1 MKWIFVALLIAARA
15 TAGPIEDAV
24 DRVTGTPPFQRA
36 LWFIHVE
43 DEKGTVVFERDAN
56 RLAIPASVRKL
67 ASAASVSECIGAD
80 ARLQT
85 ELWQDGEDLIVRGDG
100 DPSFGSDRYGFY
112 DQAEFA
118 PFIRALRARGIRRVR
133 NIVADV
139 SRFDRVLIPYQWKV
153 GNLTTDSAAPVDA
166 LAWDENELPDQYPV
180 ASPALFFAGKFRAA
194 LIEGGIEV
202 TGVDRVQYERR
213 EWPEKIAVIESP
225 YLYQLLTTVL
235 KPSHNLFAEMLYK
248 RTSAE
253 GSYTEARA
261 TEAKFLTGIG
271 LEESEF
277 RFVDGSGLAPDDLV
291 TALGVVKVLRWM
303 YAPVRRG
310 IWWDLLAEPG
320 SVDGS
325 LRRRLLP
332 LSGRMRA
339 KTGSVAGVN
348 SLAGIVRGRNGG
360 HRLFAIMINHHIGSG
375 SVAVR
380 SIDEIVSAIADF

>member
-1 MKWIFVALLIAARA
+1 MKWIFAALLIAARA

-24 DRVTGTPPFQRA
+24 DRATGTPPFQRA

-67 ASAASVSECIGAD
+67 ASAASAAECIGLD

-253 GSYTEARA
+253 GSYIEARA
-261 TEAKFLTGIG
+261 IEAKFLTGIG

-332 LSGRMRA
+332 LSGRLRA